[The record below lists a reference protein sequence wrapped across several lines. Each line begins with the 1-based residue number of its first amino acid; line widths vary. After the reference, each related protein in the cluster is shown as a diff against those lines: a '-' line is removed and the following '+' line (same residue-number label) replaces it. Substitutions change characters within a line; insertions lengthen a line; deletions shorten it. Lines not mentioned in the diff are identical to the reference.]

1 MDCENNPWDSN
12 FGKIVKQIPDIQSYQ
27 KEKQEL
33 VKLWKIF
40 ASKIVKRITTT
51 WRREN
56 AHTIHHNKKLMIPFF
71 FCSYATPTMTSI
83 LNALYERITQPTG
96 QEASPSQSHPFV
108 KIVNG
113 KLQLVGLDIPDEDIR
128 VMSILGKAR
137 MGKSTFLNSIVSK
150 IEGKSAQPFQTQDN
164 DEHCTRGIDYYYCA
178 EKKLVLMDCQ
188 GLALEDSSHDPALL
202 LFAYLISDIII
213 FNERMMLQNEALKLL
228 EPICTFMTYLDFD
241 GLQKPKLYFRISDG
255 DIVKDV
261 QKNLQKIV
269 HTQYNDQYQSIRDS
283 IMNLFQ
289 TDIGIVKTESLDKQ
303 TKAKLQD
310 GDYTVLLQEGL
321 GFNDAVEELIQSLPK
336 GRSAQQWK
344 YAVPQFIEQINM
356 NEKITID
363 KLDIV
368 GQTGKLEILEWMNSL
383 QTPQEPEVDG
393 TQASYEKN
401 VEPLKTLKKNLLTQF
416 TRKFKAISD
425 TIKEPHRQK
434 LTERLSAPITSST
447 AKSVEKAEQRV
458 KHRADEATRDQTF
471 PEIST
476 FTVSMTNT
484 GTEFFDDYLAKFR
497 MLKRAIDD
505 IYEPV
510 KTKYLS
516 WLETQEAT
524 LQLAVEACQKSEAE
538 DIANMA
544 TVSET
549 TLEEFQVSKLLQIS
563 QLSSFTIHGK
573 EKPLIYI
580 HPEELTKALYEE
592 TIQEH
597 QEQLATM
604 FRPLRICPVMKNKV
618 LKVQTF
624 EKTEKTDK
632 NDLVKSAF
640 TKFSNELKEIV
651 TGQVFLQ
658 AITARKIEILR
669 GFKLSESIVRQ
680 IPDVP
685 MVSFSRDHALLSSS
699 YSSTNNNEI
708 FLTADTYATSYEM
721 LSIKT
726 KETMTQKGFINEND
740 ELLEKT
746 EQYKGLSNLT
756 RQHWSSK
763 KATISYLFQ
772 HTFAKV
778 QAREYVKGFQ
788 IPKVWVE

>member
-1 MDCENNPWDSN
+1 
-12 FGKIVKQIPDIQSYQ
+12 
-27 KEKQEL
+27 
-33 VKLWKIF
+33 
-40 ASKIVKRITTT
+40 
-51 WRREN
+51 
-56 AHTIHHNKKLMIPFF
+56 
-71 FCSYATPTMTSI
+71 MTSI

-96 QEASPSQSHPFV
+96 QDASPSQSLPFV
-108 KIVNG
+108 KIVGG

-255 DIVKDV
+255 DMVKDV

-310 GDYTVLLQEGL
+310 GDYTVLLQEQCL

-344 YAVPQFIEQINM
+344 HAVPQFIEQINM

-434 LTERLSAPITSST
+434 LTERLSHPITGAT
-447 AKSVEKAEQRV
+447 EKSMDKAEQRV
-458 KHRADEATRDQTF
+458 KRQVEDAQKDYTF
-471 PEIST
+471 PEISNLV
-476 FTVSMTNT
+476 VSLTNT
-484 GTEFFDDYLAKFR
+484 GAEFFDDYLAKFR
-497 MLKRAIDD
+497 MLKRAVDD

-510 KTKYLS
+510 KTKYLT
-516 WLETQEAT
+516 WLDTQEVT
-524 LQLAVEACQKSEAE
+524 LQLAIRACKKSEGEDVLHMAE
-538 DIANMA
+538 ASSVA
-544 TVSET
+544 
-549 TLEEFQVSKLLQIS
+549 LKEFQASKIQEIS
-563 QLSSFTIHGK
+563 NMTSYTIVGK
-573 EKPLIYI
+573 QTPLVYIKPT
-580 HPEELTKALYEE
+580 ELTESLYQE
-592 TIQEH
+592 TIRSH
-597 QEQLATM
+597 NEQLKRM
-604 FRPLRICPVMKNKV
+604 FRPLRIKPVMKNKV
-618 LKVQTF
+618 LKAPTYEQ
-624 EKTEKTDK
+624 TEKAEK
-632 NDLVKSAF
+632 NDLVVFAYQWF
-640 TKFSNELKEIV
+640 CDELKEMANSK
-651 TGQVFLQ
+651 TMLLS
-658 AITARKIEILR
+658 ITARKIELLR
-669 GFKLSESIVRQ
+669 GYELNESMVRQ

-685 MVSFSRDHALLSSS
+685 MVVYSRAHPL
-699 YSSTNNNEI
+699 TEV
-708 FLTADTYATSYEM
+708 FLTADTYERSYEV
-721 LSIKT
+721 LSVKT
-726 KETMTQKGFINEND
+726 KETMKTKGFITDTD
-740 ELLEKT
+740 ELLDTT
-746 EQYKGLSNLT
+746 EHYKGLSNLIRKT
-756 RQHWSSK
+756 WFGNVPHV
-763 KATISYLFQ
+763 SYLFQ
-772 HTFAKV
+772 HTFAKTI
-778 QAREYVKGFQ
+778 ARECAKGFSL
-788 IPKVWVE
+788 PKVWVE